1 MITRTVIIFLL
12 ITSGLLA
19 KKGGL
24 LTKRYLIEVAN
35 KGGNEGVDSGKDEEG
50 NEEGD
55 KGGDEEGDKGGS
67 DFPLN
72 KKLRMVIDAGRGG
85 KLSRF
90 SVNVKK
96 YVGDT
101 LSLSCR
107 VGSF

>member
-12 ITSGLLA
+12 IAGGLLA

-24 LTKRYLIEVAN
+24 LTKN
-35 KGGNEGVDSGKDEEG
+35 
-50 NEEGD
+50 
-55 KGGDEEGDKGGS
+55 
-67 DFPLN
+67 
-72 KKLRMVIDAGRGG
+72 KLRMVIDAGRGG

>member
-1 MITRTVIIFLL
+1 M
-12 ITSGLLA
+12 
-19 KKGGL
+19 
-24 LTKRYLIEVAN
+24 AN
-35 KGGNEGVDSGKDEEG
+35 KEGSEEVDSGKDE
-50 NEEGD
+50 
-55 KGGDEEGDKGGS
+55 GGDEEGDEGGDEVGDEGGDEEGDEGGS

-90 SVNVKK
+90 SVNIKK

>member
-1 MITRTVIIFLL
+1 MITRTAIIFLL

-24 LTKRYLIEVAN
+24 LTKKYLIEVAN

-55 KGGDEEGDKGGS
+55 KGGDEGGS
-67 DFPLN
+67 DFSLN

-90 SVNVKK
+90 SVNIKK